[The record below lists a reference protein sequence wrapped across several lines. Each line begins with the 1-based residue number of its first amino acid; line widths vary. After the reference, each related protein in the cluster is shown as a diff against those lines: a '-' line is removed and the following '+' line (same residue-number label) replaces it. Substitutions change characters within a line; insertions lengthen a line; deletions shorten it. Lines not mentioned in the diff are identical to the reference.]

1 MSPGESGGVTGA
13 AKEFVRELAERAGL
27 EDLKEGLAAIEQVAR
42 ERRGAEAEVWTAV
55 PLEAAERKTLDDWLR
70 SHHGN
75 ALAVRYHV
83 EPAVLGGVIVRV
95 GDRYLDGSL
104 ATRLGQLR
112 QQLLTGSA

>member
-1 MSPGESGGVTGA
+1 MGA
-13 AKEFVRELAERAGL
+13 AKGFVRELAERVGM

-55 PLEAAERKTLDDWLR
+55 PFNEAERKTMDEWLH
-70 SHHGN
+70 SHHGT

-83 EPAVLGGVIVRV
+83 EPAILGGVIVRV

-104 ATRLGQLR
+104 ATRLGHLR
-112 QQLLTGSA
+112 QQLLTGRM